1 MSKSKKKFN
10 SKFYTVDFYKLVHL
24 SELPDDNLIPVKL
37 YGNLN
42 EDILKQLET
51 DYGFIPEGNKSLDPN
66 QVIYSLKGFIANKN
80 INDCVSFT
88 KSFTK
93 ENAISVLYNKQQFSK
108 IYDKEGYL
116 FAGWNKRHKTK
127 IKPEDL
133 PESYVYLSDY
143 AKHGYIETA
152 GISDIVYVPGMF
164 DDHAF
169 KDDFLFISYAAKLEY
184 NPYKPFDLYD
194 IADEYVFGNDIIN
207 VLKGIELNNS
217 ENVELL
223 IKIKEIKQKMVNKYN
238 KFADIREISHVTE
251 KDLF

>member
-1 MSKSKKKFN
+1 MSKNKKRFK
-10 SKFYTVDFYKLVHL
+10 SKFYAVDFYRMVRI

-42 EDILKQLET
+42 EDIVKQLEK
-51 DYGFIPEGNKSLDPN
+51 DYGFTPERCESLAPN
-66 QVIYSLKGFIANKN
+66 QVVYSMKGLIANKN
-80 INDCVSFT
+80 LNDCVSFT

-93 ENAISVLYNKQQFSK
+93 ENTISILYNKQQYNK
-108 IYDKEGYL
+108 IYDKDGYL
-116 FAGWNKRHKTK
+116 FAGWNKRYKTK

-133 PESYVYLSDY
+133 PESYVYLSYY

-184 NPYKPFDLYD
+184 NPYKPFDLYG

-207 VLKGIELNNS
+207 VLKGIEVNNS
-217 ENVELL
+217 ENIELL
-223 IKIKEIKQKMVNKYN
+223 TKIKETKKNMVNKYN

>member
-223 IKIKEIKQKMVNKYN
+223 IKIKEIKQKMVDKYN

>member
-1 MSKSKKKFN
+1 MSKNKKRFK
-10 SKFYTVDFYKLVHL
+10 SKFYAVDFYKMVRI

-42 EDILKQLET
+42 EDILKQLEK
-51 DYGFIPEGNKSLDPN
+51 DYGFTPECGESLKPN
-66 QVIYSLKGFIANKN
+66 QVVYSMQGFIANKN
-80 INDCVSFT
+80 INDCVSY
-88 KSFTK
+88 TK
-93 ENAISVLYNKQQFSK
+93 ENTISILYNKQQYCK

-116 FAGWNKRHKTK
+116 FAGWNKRRKTK
-127 IKPEDL
+127 IKPENL

-169 KDDFLFISYAAKLEY
+169 KDDFLFISYAAKMEY
-184 NPYKPFDLYD
+184 NPYKPFDLYG

-207 VLKGIELNNS
+207 VLKGIEINNS
-217 ENVELL
+217 ENIELL
-223 IKIKEIKQKMVNKYN
+223 TKIKETKKNMVNKYN